1 MRKILILVMILNG
14 ILVSGCSSIFLKP
27 HDKQIKSSCDVCKQA
42 PFYVNGKRLS
52 DTRHKR

>member
-1 MRKILILVMILNG
+1 MRKNLILVMILNG

-52 DTRHKR
+52 DTGYKR